1 MLAIAESTLVLVA
14 GTGTTSGSVGVEI
27 TPGMDT
33 SLNRGSFRK
42 QEENRMSNQGGCY
55 CINISIS
62 RIFNLCLYLQR
73 QSAQPWQIFCGIEG
87 LKYSMK

>member
-1 MLAIAESTLVLVA
+1 MLAIVESTLFLVP
-14 GTGTTSGSVGVEI
+14 GTETTSGSVGVEI
-27 TPGMDT
+27 APGMGT

-42 QEENRMSNQGGCY
+42 QEENRMNNQGGCY

-73 QSAQPWQIFCGIEG
+73 QSAQPW
-87 LKYSMK
+87 

>member
-62 RIFNLCLYLQR
+62 RIFNLHMHFACL
-73 QSAQPWQIFCGIEG
+73 
-87 LKYSMK
+87 